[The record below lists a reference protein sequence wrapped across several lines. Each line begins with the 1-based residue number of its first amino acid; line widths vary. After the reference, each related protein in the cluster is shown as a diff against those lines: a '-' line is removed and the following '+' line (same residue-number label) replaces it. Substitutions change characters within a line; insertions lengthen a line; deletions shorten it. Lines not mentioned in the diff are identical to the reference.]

1 MLRALATISLVM
13 LACAR
18 DESSRLER
26 ASAPQGK
33 LAAEPTK
40 AAQSPTGMPP
50 QNAEYVELALAL
62 DPEATLRILTVGRV
76 ELPLVDRPTAFARE
90 EDLTFDA
97 CEGEGFARTC
107 TVHHRYGRFEAEPP
121 AGKILETDA
130 HRFDGVLSHHV
141 IDATGARIGA
151 TTVEGPLGPPAF
163 ADTELG
169 QALAGVH
176 RFACLRFPAEKIAV
190 GAKWSDECR
199 FVLGGVVVKQNV
211 AWELSALDADASS
224 GKRAELTMVGE
235 LVAPHPD
242 GERRGTIR
250 GQLYFFV
257 EQKAPHILRLE
268 TKLPLDPAKPPVTKT
283 VLNLQFAR
291 VLADGTL
298 VRTDGQPLTPSARGG
313 ATPPSD
319 R

>member
-1 MLRALATISLVM
+1 MLRTLATISLVM

-18 DESSRLER
+18 DESSRLAER
-26 ASAPQGK
+26 ASTQQTI
-33 LAAEPTK
+33 AAAPTK
-40 AAQSPTGMPP
+40 APPPPAGMPA
-50 QNAEYVELALAL
+50 QDAEYVELALAL
-62 DPEATLRILTVGRV
+62 DPEATLRILTVGRI

-97 CEGEGFARTC
+97 CAGVGFARTC

-121 AGKILETDA
+121 AGKILEADA
-130 HRFDGVLSHHV
+130 HRFDGVTTHHT
-141 IDATGARIGA
+141 IDATGARIGT

-199 FVLGGVVVKQNV
+199 FVLGGVVVTQNV
-211 AWELSALDADASS
+211 AWELSALDADPIS

-235 LVAPHPD
+235 LALPHPD
-242 GERRGTIR
+242 GDRRGTIR
-250 GQLYFFV
+250 GHLYFFV
-257 EQKAPHILRLE
+257 DAKAPHILRLE

-283 VLNLQFAR
+283 ILNLQFAR
-291 VLADGTL
+291 VLAGGTL
-298 VRTDGQPLTPSARGG
+298 VRTDGQPLEPAARGA
-313 ATPPSD
+313 ATPASD

>member
-26 ASAPQGK
+26 ASTQQQT

-40 AAQSPTGMPP
+40 APPSRAGMPP
-50 QNAEYVELALAL
+50 QDAEYVELALAL

-90 EDLTFDA
+90 EDLAFDG
-97 CEGEGFARTC
+97 CSGDGFARTC

-130 HRFDGVLSHHV
+130 HRFDGVTSHHT
-141 IDATGARIGA
+141 IDATGARIGT
-151 TTVEGPLGPPAF
+151 TTVEGPLGPPPF

-169 QALAGVH
+169 QALVDVH
-176 RFACLRFPAEKIAV
+176 RFACLRFPAEKVAV
-190 GAKWSDECR
+190 GAKWNDECR

-211 AWELSALDADASS
+211 AWELSALDADPSS
-224 GKRAELTMVGE
+224 GQRAELTMVGE
-235 LVAPHPD
+235 LVAPHPA

-250 GQLYFFV
+250 GHLYWFV
-257 EQKAPHILRLE
+257 EHKAPHILRLE

-283 VLNLQFAR
+283 ILNLQFAR

-298 VRTDGQPLTPSARGG
+298 VRTDGQPLEPAARGV